1 MLEKLRTYLKEHF
14 KGVIVMI
21 IACILTL
28 CTSVYLMVPMVTNI
42 IECNQ
47 IIDSVGGEESITPK
61 SATVS
66 NESLFENGN
75 IDNTY
80 PTSVVDTE
88 EYKEK
93 QKEISKIEKRIEDL
107 NDDLMITLNKSV
119 SDFFVDYTEYAMSQ
133 TPANLEKLKKYVTDD
148 YYDSTFKTSE
158 VKEQMYTISY
168 IRFADFDKDT
178 ISAFVRI
185 KNTDDMY
192 ILSYINVDS
201 KGWLINNIQK
211 VDKS

>member
-1 MLEKLRTYLKEHF
+1 
-14 KGVIVMI
+14 
-21 IACILTL
+21 
-28 CTSVYLMVPMVTNI
+28 
-42 IECNQ
+42 
-47 IIDSVGGEESITPK
+47 
-61 SATVS
+61 
-66 NESLFENGN
+66 
-75 IDNTY
+75 
-80 PTSVVDTE
+80 
-88 EYKEK
+88 
-93 QKEISKIEKRIEDL
+93 
-107 NDDLMITLNKSV
+107 
-119 SDFFVDYTEYAMSQ
+119 MSQ